1 MSSVLEQITA
11 QSAVSAS
18 RLGAVQLNR
27 LRQLARDSAELVL
40 WDGAGEVTTPA
51 ALVVLEAPD
60 AAGLRTLI
68 GSLHDNAVVVLPYGE
83 NPAFDALKTRL
94 YPYGSIGAQ
103 GTAAPHHLWWGG
115 VKPQA
120 TRSGVYYKQDTL
132 YISGF
137 PEKWPHEDAA
147 VLLAADLRRLDL
159 NHTVEPHLPDIDP
172 ANQTAI
178 KIDFIIRQRAG
189 TNLPVFWLD
198 PRSRVKGVPL
208 LPQSLGCDFAVH
220 RRASGEMD
228 TGAMYFGQAEPAG
241 ALLDIWLRLARSH
254 PDLPEAFLLDQAWT
268 LTCAQRQIET
278 IWLPDAYWTTG
289 EPGAHASDIIIRA
302 DAVSEARSP
311 LAQAAVSLQSAR
323 RFGRHNAPEAHLIMN
338 APTDGC
344 RLISVMIRH
353 VLAASVAEVSGAI
366 EAAASAFAADPGDFT
381 QLELVLCAR
390 DDDVES
396 VMQIEDDSWVLV
408 TNPSERLPADTF
420 RELSTSCVKTPDRR
434 PLSTGLTDDRLL
446 FMRPQALHPLI

>member
-198 PRSRVKGVPL
+198 PRSRVKCHCCRNRWGVTSRFIAERVARWTL
-208 LPQSLGCDFAVH
+208 ARCILVKRN
-220 RRASGEMD
+220 RRAR
-228 TGAMYFGQAEPAG
+228 Y
-241 ALLDIWLRLARSH
+241 
-254 PDLPEAFLLDQAWT
+254 
-268 LTCAQRQIET
+268 
-278 IWLPDAYWTTG
+278 
-289 EPGAHASDIIIRA
+289 
-302 DAVSEARSP
+302 
-311 LAQAAVSLQSAR
+311 
-323 RFGRHNAPEAHLIMN
+323 
-338 APTDGC
+338 
-344 RLISVMIRH
+344 
-353 VLAASVAEVSGAI
+353 
-366 EAAASAFAADPGDFT
+366 
-381 QLELVLCAR
+381 
-390 DDDVES
+390 
-396 VMQIEDDSWVLV
+396 
-408 TNPSERLPADTF
+408 
-420 RELSTSCVKTPDRR
+420 STSGYDSPAAIPICQRHSCSTR
-434 PLSTGLTDDRLL
+434 PG
-446 FMRPQALHPLI
+446 P